1 MNDFLFERLQFEQER
16 AEKYWEKSLVLS
28 EAIGH
33 LEAYAESEHNVVS
46 DEVKAFATKLL
57 KRIEDGLAA
66 VEDKFPEQK

>member
-1 MNDFLFERLQFEQER
+1 MSDFLFEQLRLEEKR

-33 LEAYAESEHNVVS
+33 LEAYVETDHDVVS

-57 KRIEDGLAA
+57 KRIEDGLAV
-66 VEDKFPEQK
+66 VEEKFE